1 MPNRTEA
8 MRRKPTPK
16 PPGDYRSLRLFSTL
30 LAISQVIPTCWTDS
44 STELQLDGCAALT
57 PESSQA

>member
-30 LAISQVIPTCWTDS
+30 LAIPLINWIYGGINLVN
-44 STELQLDGCAALT
+44 L
-57 PESSQA
+57 